1 MEIQHIVTL
10 VVLLAF
16 DAVLFMVCW
25 ALALKTGNR
34 NIQKIGMKMSMVF
47 LIPIVMFG
55 TVLFFNSM
63 GPPDFE
69 TRVPGPASTAESAL
83 SEVRFPVTDSSA
95 SQTVAL
101 TMMAVGLAKGVGEL
115 KIHYR
120 IQDPEGKELTTGEQI
135 ALPGEGTDWQP
146 IRFQFQAEHTGDHKV
161 LVDIPKGVDMMT
173 VLVKEGQ

>member
-34 NIQKIGMKMSMVF
+34 NIQKIGMKMSLVF

-55 TVLFFNSM
+55 TVFFFNSM

-83 SEVRFPVTDSSA
+83 SEVRFPVTDWQATQSV
-95 SQTVAL
+95 TL
-101 TMMAVGLAKGVGEL
+101 TMMAVALAKNVGDL
-115 KIHYR
+115 KVQCR
-120 IQDPEGKELTTGEQI
+120 VQDPEGKELSSGEYV
-135 ALPGEGTDWQP
+135 ASPGDTTDWQP
-146 IRFQFQAEHTGDHKV
+146 IQFQFRAERTGDHKL
-161 LVDIPKGVDMMT
+161 LVDLPKGVDMMQ
-173 VLVKEGQ
+173 VRVKEGQ